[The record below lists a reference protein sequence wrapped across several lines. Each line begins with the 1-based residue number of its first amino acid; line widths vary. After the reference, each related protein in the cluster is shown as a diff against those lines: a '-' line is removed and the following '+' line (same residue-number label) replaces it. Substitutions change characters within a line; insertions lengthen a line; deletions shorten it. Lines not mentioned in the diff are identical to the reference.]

1 MTSPQQ
7 LRSRAAGP
15 WLRFDR
21 WFRPAGK
28 GALGV
33 ARLAWCVGLC
43 TGLCLSQGLA
53 QAQTARSDMAAL
65 TEWVD
70 PHASPAPA
78 WSDADVRASRVET
91 AGAKDLPSRP
101 AWQADPMNLFVVVE
115 GGDPHVA
122 LVDADRFE
130 VIHRFASRH
139 ALQGSPQFT
148 PDGRYM
154 FLGSRDGWITQ
165 YDLWNRTVVAEV
177 RAGLALLNL
186 AVSSDGRW
194 VMAANASPRTVR
206 LFDAAL
212 NLVQRYDAATLD
224 GKQASRVSAVVDAA
238 PRKSFV
244 VALKD
249 IPELWEI
256 SYDPQAE
263 PIYDGLV
270 HDYRMGEAIARPGFQ
285 GVRRTPLEA
294 PLDDF
299 FFDPGSRHVLGSTRP
314 PSGAADGASTVQ
326 VINLDV
332 RRKIATLPIAG
343 LPHLGAGIRFAWNG
357 TTVLAIPHLKDGAI
371 DVIDMKTWK
380 TVKTIVLPGPGVFLH
395 SHASS
400 RTAWA
405 ESLPSPTARDTLT
418 LIDKATLTP
427 VATLREPGRQLAHT
441 GFTKDGRYALVSL
454 REPDGAVIVVD
465 AQTLKEVKRLPMRQP
480 VGTYTV
486 GNQITRAEGSL
497 R

>member
-1 MTSPQQ
+1 VGQELRDGTAKNPMTSPQQ

-256 SYDPQAE
+256 SYDPR
-263 PIYDGLV
+263 L
-270 HDYRMGEAIARPGFQ
+270 RPSMTG
-285 GVRRTPLEA
+285 
-294 PLDDF
+294 
-299 FFDPGSRHVLGSTRP
+299 
-314 PSGAADGASTVQ
+314 
-326 VINLDV
+326 
-332 RRKIATLPIAG
+332 
-343 LPHLGAGIRFAWNG
+343 WC
-357 TTVLAIPHLKDGAI
+357 TT
-371 DVIDMKTWK
+371 
-380 TVKTIVLPGPGVFLH
+380 
-395 SHASS
+395 
-400 RTAWA
+400 TAWA
-405 ESLPSPTARDTLT
+405 KPSPGPASRACAARRSRRRWTTSFSTPGPAMCWAPPAPQAVRPTAR
-418 LIDKATLTP
+418 P
-427 VATLREPGRQLAHT
+427 RCR
-441 GFTKDGRYALVSL
+441 
-454 REPDGAVIVVD
+454 
-465 AQTLKEVKRLPMRQP
+465 
-480 VGTYTV
+480 
-486 GNQITRAEGSL
+486 
-497 R
+497 

>member
-1 MTSPQQ
+1 M
-7 LRSRAAGP
+7 
-15 WLRFDR
+15 
-21 WFRPAGK
+21 
-28 GALGV
+28 
-33 ARLAWCVGLC
+33 
-43 TGLCLSQGLA
+43 
-53 QAQTARSDMAAL
+53 
-65 TEWVD
+65 
-70 PHASPAPA
+70 
-78 WSDADVRASRVET
+78 
-91 AGAKDLPSRP
+91 
-101 AWQADPMNLFVVVE
+101 
-115 GGDPHVA
+115 
-122 LVDADRFE
+122 
-130 VIHRFASRH
+130 
-139 ALQGSPQFT
+139 
-148 PDGRYM
+148 
-154 FLGSRDGWITQ
+154 
-165 YDLWNRTVVAEV
+165 
-177 RAGLALLNL
+177 
-186 AVSSDGRW
+186 
-194 VMAANASPRTVR
+194 
-206 LFDAAL
+206 
-212 NLVQRYDAATLD
+212 
-224 GKQASRVSAVVDAA
+224 
-238 PRKSFV
+238 
-244 VALKD
+244 
-249 IPELWEI
+249 
-256 SYDPQAE
+256 
-263 PIYDGLV
+263 
-270 HDYRMGEAIARPGFQ
+270 
-285 GVRRTPLEA
+285 
-294 PLDDF
+294 
-299 FFDPGSRHVLGSTRP
+299 LGSTRP